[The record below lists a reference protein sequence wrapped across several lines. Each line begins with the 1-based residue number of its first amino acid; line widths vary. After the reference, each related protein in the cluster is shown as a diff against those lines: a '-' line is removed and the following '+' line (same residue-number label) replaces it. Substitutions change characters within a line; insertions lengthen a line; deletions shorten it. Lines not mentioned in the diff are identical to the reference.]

1 MVSYLLKGL
10 SEVTVTLVI
19 YFGSKSPKLVEA
31 IFLKTFK
38 SIILL
43 GQYQSFVGHFLALF
57 FFFFFGLTKHFMG
70 VY

>member
-31 IFLKTFK
+31 IVLKTF
-38 SIILL
+38 
-43 GQYQSFVGHFLALF
+43 
-57 FFFFFGLTKHFMG
+57 
-70 VY
+70 